1 MATKTNRNNLKCYIC
16 GKMFTNAT
24 VLTPCG
30 HSFDRQC
37 ILQYKYCPIDLCN
50 TPVFEYYLSENNYN
64 QSTENI
70 YEIFLLDTS
79 TSMWYSDSFTGLFGT
94 SRFQIAI
101 KFLEHVFQHRWNSL
115 TNQISLITFD
125 KYPIEHFSFETIRQ
139 HHLEIL
145 EKLQPNGSQTCLFDA
160 LKFSLEKFEKLNE
173 ILNRSTRQSIY
184 VLSDGADNFN
194 SSGNQKHYIKFIK
207 EYSKKLNIR
216 GNIIQ
221 VGDKNLSYTKNLCQ
235 DINYQFHH
243 FNSYNTEESIN
254 SYLLSSNIH

>member
-1 MATKTNRNNLKCYIC
+1 MATKANRYEN
-16 GKMFTNAT
+16 
-24 VLTPCG
+24 
-30 HSFDRQC
+30 
-37 ILQYKYCPIDLCN
+37 PIDN
-50 TPVFEYYLSENNYN
+50 HN
-64 QSTENI
+64 QSIENS

-79 TSMWYSDSFTGLFGT
+79 TSMWYSDSFTGLFGK

-101 KFLEHVFQHRWNSL
+101 QFLEQVFQQRWNSL
-115 TNQISLITFD
+115 TNQISFITFD
-125 KYPIEHFSFETIRQ
+125 KHPTEHFSFETIRQ

-184 VLSDGADNFN
+184 ILTDGADNFN
-194 SSGNQKHYIKFIK
+194 SSGNQKQYIKFIK
-207 EYSKKLNIR
+207 EYSKKLNIL

-221 VGDKNLSYTKNLCQ
+221 VGDRNLFYTKNLCQ

-243 FNSYNTEESIN
+243 FNSYNTQEFMN
-254 SYLLSSNIH
+254 SYLLLSNIHSNNISTRESMHNFMSV